1 MVIVSSIDEEMLDR
15 ETVDRLLFK
24 DLSYGGEK
32 GDLIMVL
39 GSRKAC
45 EYRVPIA
52 AKLFMSQK
60 ADMLLF
66 CGGKTQQTKYGFLPE
81 FESMLAAAKE
91 FGIPTERIL
100 TEKTSLSTAE
110 NLSCCAHIIEKKLPE
125 CRKIILVTTAYHMR
139 RALQLAKKILPRYE
153 FIPCP
158 ADYGSTR
165 RDNWFKTE
173 KGRKTALDECMKFGY
188 YINNGLMDDFEI

>member
-1 MVIVSSIDEEMLDR
+1 MVVGGLREEMLDR

-24 DLSYGGEK
+24 GLSYSGEK

-45 EYRVPIA
+45 EYRVPLA
-52 AKLFMSQK
+52 AKLFGYNK

-66 CGGKTQQTKYGFLPE
+66 CGGKAQQTKYGFMPE

-91 FGIPTERIL
+91 LGIPSDRIL
-100 TEKTSLSTAE
+100 IEETSLATVQ
-110 NLSCCAHIIEKKLPE
+110 NFSCSSNIIKKNLPE

-139 RALQLAKKILPRYE
+139 RALQTAKKLLPRYE

-158 ADYGSTR
+158 ANDGSTR
-165 RDNWFKTE
+165 RDNWFMTE